1 MPHATAVVPNLSGPF
16 GLLQSIPGTSR
27 FLCTEGISE
36 KAAIRIPYHLSV
48 QTVDLA
54 SPESQATTVGVGF
67 GTAVSVLATHQ
78 VFYLLSLCLLRFDN
92 S

>member
-1 MPHATAVVPNLSGPF
+1 MPHATAAVPNLSGPF

-27 FLCTEGISE
+27 FLCTEGLRE

-48 QTVDLA
+48 QTVDLS
-54 SPESQATTVGVGF
+54 SPESPATTVGVGF

-78 VFYLLSLCLLRFDN
+78 VFHLLFLYLSIFF
-92 S
+92 